1 MDVQRQVEGRHRDTP
16 PQTEIDTPVVA
27 AHHPPQIHAQPLAG
41 RAALDGRNML
51 LAARSVLPGEKL
63 APEVG
68 QHGGH
73 ALRGLIARLEEI
85 PDAAVTLLHT
95 PQGQHEIA
103 QVPAVERAVDVGRK
117 QRQFALRGVAHE
129 IRRSVVHEV
138 HHAVATADNGLTVA
152 PGDGRG
158 EKSRDLAVG
167 AVRIAVRYRNRIVGD
182 EVGAVVFVVERVE
195 QLLQI
200 GVRHGVRSIRS
211 KTSVCGMP

>member
-1 MDVQRQVEGRHRDTP
+1 MHSRLQAAPRSTDETCFSQRGACSPAKNSRRKST
-16 PQTEIDTPVVA
+16 
-27 AHHPPQIHAQPLAG
+27 
-41 RAALDGRNML
+41 
-51 LAARSVLPGEKL
+51 S
-63 APEVG
+63 
-68 QHGGH
+68 
-73 ALRGLIARLEEI
+73 
-85 PDAAVTLLHT
+85 T